1 MDMHSGRSLHRPRA
15 VTLALGVTLVAAIL
29 GLSQCRL
36 ADQPTTGLDTRS
48 NALYGGKHSKCEHQC
63 IHEYKD
69 CKRAEHRR
77 HELAEEDC
85 DRLKSKSDRREC
97 READEERHDQA
108 IVACKAAKKTCKRN
122 CDYREGSGKG
132 GR

>member
-1 MDMHSGRSLHRPRA
+1 MDMHPVRSFHRPRA
-15 VTLALGVTLVAAIL
+15 VTFVLGAALVAAVL

-36 ADQPTTGLDTRS
+36 ADQPVMGVDARA
-48 NALYGGKHSKCEHQC
+48 NAVYGGKHSKCEHQC
-63 IHEYKD
+63 EQAYKD

-77 HELAEEDC
+77 HELAEKRC
-85 DRLKSKSDRREC
+85 DKLKHKADRKNC
-97 READEERHDQA
+97 RKADEERHDKA
-108 IVACKAAKKTCKRN
+108 VAACKDAKKTCKRN